1 MTDSPEKKNRHRPLQ
16 KMKPPLPLGGV
27 TLAPSI
33 LSADFSQL
41 GTELRKLLRA
51 GCCWV
56 HLDIMDNHFVPNLT
70 FGPPVVK
77 ALRKVSPKLYF
88 DAHLMIDN
96 PETVIDA
103 FADAGVQHLTVH
115 QEACPQGVSRTLRLI
130 REAGMRAGISLKP
143 NTPVSAI
150 EPYLGEVDMVLVMTV
165 EPGFGGQAIIPNCLN
180 KVRTLKRNREAKRR
194 NFLIEVDGGV
204 NLDTIELVVA
214 AGSDV
219 LVAGSAVFGGAGIA
233 ENVAAMNAAIQR
245 AIRS

>member
-1 MTDSPEKKNRHRPLQ
+1 MTDSPGAKNRSRPIQ

-33 LSADFSQL
+33 LSADFAQL

-51 GCCWV
+51 GCCWI

-77 ALRKVSPKLYF
+77 ALRKISPKLYF

-115 QEACPQGVSRTLRLI
+115 QEACPLGVSRTLRLI
-130 REAGMRAGISLKP
+130 RDAGMRAGISLKP

-150 EPYLGEVDMVLVMTV
+150 EPHLGEVDMVLVMSV
-165 EPGFGGQAIIPNCLN
+165 EPGFGGQAIIPSCLN
-180 KVRTLKRNREAKRR
+180 KIRTLKRNREAKRR
-194 NFLIEVDGGV
+194 NFLIQVDGGI
-204 NLDTIELVVA
+204 NLDTVELAVA
-214 AGSDV
+214 AGSDI

-233 ENVAAMNAAIQR
+233 ENVAAMTAAIQR